1 MKNELLQD
9 LENRFETLKHIRNLA
24 QSYDEKL
31 FCYLLEQSTYKD
43 EFKNRFFIMRNN
55 TYIFKLN
62 DFLTFLDLR
71 NLSGSFTSYT
81 NKIGLAF
88 KTKSFLKT
96 NNEVVLNFAY
106 KDGVIK
112 GGQSKDEDKKNEIFF
127 NEILAKDE
135 IDVLFARKALQNFE
149 LIGHSACGD
158 FSGNAADAS
167 LRRMSNLQVWIS
179 PTATSPHSL
188 TLHNP
193 KNSLTILE
201 CQDSKQ
207 DSSTQN
213 ERDNEQLKDSL
224 KAGANLLIKGN
235 NLLAL
240 HSLKK
245 KFANKVKL
253 IYIDPPY
260 NTGNDSFNY
269 NDNFN
274 HSTWLTFMKNRLEI
288 AREFL
293 RDDGVI
299 FIQCD
304 DNEQAYLKV
313 LMDEIFGRENFVS
326 TLHIELSTTQ
336 GMKVGAAQ
344 KGKIVKN
351 GEYILIYAKNINQTY
366 FTNILYE
373 SKEWDNHYSVYISPE
388 SIKNGKPKRDT
399 LINFLKNKYPNI
411 TQKKI
416 AELYSSDTDFRKYI
430 HDNAEN
436 IFQDSNCFINFDFTD
451 EEKKRL
457 NNKEIIFYKKY
468 MIFQTSNGTIKQE
481 VSLAK
486 AIGDTDDFD
495 AKFGLRKIR
504 GDWWGGFYK
513 DMMNINKEADLVW
526 KAGKKPERLIKDIL
540 KLTTQENDLVMDFFA
555 GSGTTLAVAHKM
567 NRRWIGIE
575 QMEYIESITKERLKK
590 VINGEQGGISKA
602 VDWQGGGGFIY
613 AELMPLNAI
622 YKERIKN
629 INDEKMLDS
638 IYKDLESKAF
648 LDYRIDLDSILK
660 DKEFKELDLKNKKE
674 VLLNILDSNMDYVL
688 YGDIEDKD
696 YAISSE
702 VIELNKIFYGDDNV

>member
-31 FCYLLEQSTYKD
+31 FCYLLEQSTYKN
-43 EFKNRFFIMRNN
+43 EFKNRFFIVRNN

-81 NKIGLAF
+81 NKIGLGF

-135 IDVLFARKALQNFE
+135 IDVLFAPKALQNFE
-149 LIGHSACGD
+149 LIGQGD
-158 FSGNAADAS
+158 
-167 LRRMSNLQVWIS
+167 LKENL
-179 PTATSPHSL
+179 
-188 TLHNP
+188 N
-193 KNSLTILE
+193 N
-201 CQDSKQ
+201 
-207 DSSTQN
+207 
-213 ERDNEQLKDSL
+213 
-224 KAGANLLIKGN
+224 ANLLIKGN

-313 LMDEIFGRENFVS
+313 LCDEIFGRENFVCNFIWQKKTGS
-326 TLHIELSTTQ
+326 SDAKHIATTT
-336 GMKVGAAQ
+336 
-344 KGKIVKN
+344 
-351 GEYILIYAKNINQTY
+351 EYILCFAKNETKLQLNKNTDSHDENRYKFEDEFVSTRGKYYIDNLDRGGLSYSDSLNYGIECPDGAITY
-366 FTNILYE
+366 PNGRLQYE
-373 SKEWDNHYSVYISPE
+373 NDGWIWKWGKEKLEWGL
-388 SIKNGKPKRDT
+388 KNGF
-399 LINFLKNKYPNI
+399 I
-411 TQKKI
+411 
-416 AELYSSDTDFRKYI
+416 EFRKSKTKNSGWAVCYKNYENV
-430 HDNAEN
+430 DNEN
-436 IFQDSNCFINFDFTD
+436 NPIIRAAPYKNLLLEVMNHHAT
-451 EEKKRL
+451 
-457 NNKEIIFYKKY
+457 KEIKALFE
-468 MIFQTSNGTIKQE
+468 NGNTT
-481 VSLAK
+481 LFA
-486 AIGDTDDFD
+486 TP
-495 AKFGLRKIR
+495 
-504 GDWWGGFYK
+504 
-513 DMMNINKEADLVW
+513 
-526 KAGKKPERLIKDIL
+526 KPEALIKRIIEIS
-540 KLTTQENDLVMDFFA
+540 TQENDLVMDFFA

-575 QMEYIESITKERLKK
+575 QMDYIESITKERLKK
-590 VINGEQGGISKA
+590 VVSGEQGGISKA
-602 VDWQGGGGFIY
+602 VDWQGGGSFIY

-660 DKEFKELDLKNKKE
+660 DKEFKELDLQEKKE
-674 VLLNILDSNMDYVL
+674 VLLDILDSNMDYVL

>member
-31 FCYLLEQSTYKD
+31 FCYLLEQSTYKN

-81 NKIGLAF
+81 NKIGLGF

-135 IDVLFARKALQNFE
+135 IDVLFAPKALQNFE
-149 LIGHSACGD
+149 LIGHSVLSESCGSSEKSLRSFMSNKLPCD
-158 FSGNAADAS
+158 FS
-167 LRRMSNLQVWIS
+167 
-179 PTATSPHSL
+179 
-188 TLHNP
+188 HNP
-193 KNSLTILE
+193 QASSQSLE
-201 CQDSKQ
+201 CQDSSEN
-207 DSSTQN
+207 DSKP
-213 ERDNEQLKDSL
+213 NEQIKPLKDSL
-224 KAGANLLIKGN
+224 RTGANLLIKGN

-313 LMDEIFGRENFVS
+313 LCDEIFGRENFVCNFAC
-326 TLHIELSTTQ
+326 IVAPAGTQ
-336 GMKVGAAQ
+336 SSVFVAQ
-344 KGKIVKN
+344 QHN
-351 GEYILIYAKNINQTY
+351 YCLAYAKNKSNLTLFNIANTEQELKEKYKEKDKYGFYYSERLWKRGQGGKKEDVPSLHFPVYYDEIKDKIYIDSEAKNVKNLIKIIPYQTKGVLGRW
-366 FTNILYE
+366 TW
-373 SKEWDNHYSVYISPE
+373 SKEKMLNEKHKLIIRKVNNEYVLHKKNYRQDDKGKLPYSVITSDIARTE
-388 SIKNGKPKRDT
+388 IGSLEIKEIFNDKVFNYPKSEK
-399 LINFLKNKYPNI
+399 FLKRI
-411 TQKKI
+411 I
-416 AELYSSDTDFRKYI
+416 
-430 HDNAEN
+430 
-436 IFQDSNCFINFDFTD
+436 
-451 EEKKRL
+451 
-457 NNKEIIFYKKY
+457 EI
-468 MIFQTSNGTIKQE
+468 S
-481 VSLAK
+481 
-486 AIGDTDDFD
+486 
-495 AKFGLRKIR
+495 
-504 GDWWGGFYK
+504 
-513 DMMNINKEADLVW
+513 
-526 KAGKKPERLIKDIL
+526 
-540 KLTTQENDLVMDFFA
+540 TQENDLVMDFFA

-590 VINGEQGGISKA
+590 VVSGEQGGISKA
-602 VDWQGGGGFIY
+602 VDWQGGGSFIY
-613 AELMPLNAI
+613 AELMPLNVA

-629 INDEKMLDS
+629 INDEKELEKL
-638 IYKDLESKAF
+638 YNDLESKAF

-660 DKEFKELDLKNKKE
+660 DKEFKELDLQEKKE

>member
-43 EFKNRFFIMRNN
+43 EFKNRFFIVRNN

-81 NKIGLAF
+81 NKIGLGF

-149 LIGHSACGD
+149 LIGQGD
-158 FSGNAADAS
+158 
-167 LRRMSNLQVWIS
+167 LKENL
-179 PTATSPHSL
+179 
-188 TLHNP
+188 N
-193 KNSLTILE
+193 N
-201 CQDSKQ
+201 
-207 DSSTQN
+207 
-213 ERDNEQLKDSL
+213 
-224 KAGANLLIKGN
+224 ANLLIKGN

-313 LMDEIFGRENFVS
+313 LCDEIFGGENFVATICWRKKTGGGQDS
-326 TLHIELSTTQ
+326 IYFAKEH
-336 GMKVGAAQ
+336 
-344 KGKIVKN
+344 
-351 GEYILIYAKNINQTY
+351 EYILCYQKQKWQIIDSTQEQNEKD
-366 FTNILYE
+366 F
-373 SKEWDNHYSVYISPE
+373 SKI
-388 SIKNGKPKRDT
+388 INGKKARISK
-399 LINFLKNKYPNI
+399 LEKWGIGALKTDAPSLHYAIKDPNGNDFYPV
-411 TQKKI
+411 
-416 AELYSSDTDFRKYI
+416 AP
-430 HDNAEN
+430 
-436 IFQDSNCFINFDFTD
+436 
-451 EEKKRL
+451 
-457 NNKEIIFYKKY
+457 
-468 MIFQTSNGTIKQE
+468 NG
-481 VSLAK
+481 
-486 AIGDTDDFD
+486 
-495 AKFGLRKIR
+495 
-504 GDWWGGFYK
+504 
-513 DMMNINKEADLVW
+513 ADGRW
-526 KAGKKPERLIKDIL
+526 RKKPENLDNEHIFWQEDSKGRLTPYEVIYFDEVKHIDKILKTRTMWLENGNTTQATNEIKALFENGNTTLFATPKPEALIKRIIEIS
-540 KLTTQENDLVMDFFA
+540 TQENDLVMDFFA

-567 NRRWIGIE
+567 KRRFIGIE
-575 QMEYIESITKERLKK
+575 QMDYIESITKERLKK
-590 VINGEQGGISKA
+590 VVSGEQGGISKA
-602 VDWQGGGGFIY
+602 VDWQGGGSFIY

-660 DKEFKELDLKNKKE
+660 DKEFKELDLQEKKE
-674 VLLNILDSNMDYVL
+674 VLLDILDSNMDYVL

>member
-31 FCYLLEQSTYKD
+31 FCYLLEQSTYKN

-81 NKIGLAF
+81 NKIGLGF

-149 LIGHSACGD
+149 LIGQGD
-158 FSGNAADAS
+158 
-167 LRRMSNLQVWIS
+167 LKKNL
-179 PTATSPHSL
+179 
-188 TLHNP
+188 N
-193 KNSLTILE
+193 N
-201 CQDSKQ
+201 
-207 DSSTQN
+207 
-213 ERDNEQLKDSL
+213 
-224 KAGANLLIKGN
+224 ANLLIKGN

-313 LMDEIFGRENFVS
+313 LCDEIFSR
-326 TLHIELSTTQ
+326 
-336 GMKVGAAQ
+336 
-344 KGKIVKN
+344 
-351 GEYILIYAKNINQTY
+351 
-366 FTNILYE
+366 
-373 SKEWDNHYSVYISPE
+373 
-388 SIKNGKPKRDT
+388 
-399 LINFLKNKYPNI
+399 
-411 TQKKI
+411 
-416 AELYSSDTDFRKYI
+416 
-430 HDNAEN
+430 
-436 IFQDSNCFINFDFTD
+436 
-451 EEKKRL
+451 
-457 NNKEIIFYKKY
+457 
-468 MIFQTSNGTIKQE
+468 
-481 VSLAK
+481 
-486 AIGDTDDFD
+486 
-495 AKFGLRKIR
+495 
-504 GDWWGGFYK
+504 
-513 DMMNINKEADLVW
+513 
-526 KAGKKPERLIKDIL
+526 
-540 KLTTQENDLVMDFFA
+540 
-555 GSGTTLAVAHKM
+555 
-567 NRRWIGIE
+567 
-575 QMEYIESITKERLKK
+575 
-590 VINGEQGGISKA
+590 
-602 VDWQGGGGFIY
+602 GGGGG
-613 AELMPLNAI
+613 E
-622 YKERIKN
+622 
-629 INDEKMLDS
+629 
-638 IYKDLESKAF
+638 
-648 LDYRIDLDSILK
+648 
-660 DKEFKELDLKNKKE
+660 
-674 VLLNILDSNMDYVL
+674 
-688 YGDIEDKD
+688 
-696 YAISSE
+696 
-702 VIELNKIFYGDDNV
+702 

>member
-31 FCYLLEQSTYKD
+31 FDYLLEQSTYKT
-43 EFKNRFFIMRNN
+43 EFKNRFFIVRNN

-81 NKIGLAF
+81 NKIGLGF

-149 LIGHSACGD
+149 LIGQGD
-158 FSGNAADAS
+158 
-167 LRRMSNLQVWIS
+167 LKENL
-179 PTATSPHSL
+179 
-188 TLHNP
+188 N
-193 KNSLTILE
+193 N
-201 CQDSKQ
+201 
-207 DSSTQN
+207 
-213 ERDNEQLKDSL
+213 
-224 KAGANLLIKGN
+224 ANLLIKGN

-293 RDDGVI
+293 SDDGVI

-313 LMDEIFGRENFVS
+313 LCDEIFNRAGGGGNNFICNFIWQKKTGSSDAKHIATTTEYILCFAKNETKLQLNKNTDSHDENRYKFEDEFVS
-326 TLHIELSTTQ
+326 TRGKYYLDNLDRGTLGYHISLDYPVECPDNTIIYPNGRTQ
-336 GMKVGAAQ
+336 QFDDGWRWKW
-344 KGKIVKN
+344 GKEKFEWGLKN
-351 GEYILIYAKNINQTY
+351 GFIE
-366 FTNILYE
+366 
-373 SKEWDNHYSVYISPE
+373 
-388 SIKNGKPKRDT
+388 
-399 LINFLKNKYPNI
+399 
-411 TQKKI
+411 
-416 AELYSSDTDFRKYI
+416 FRKSKDKWSVCYKI
-430 HDNAEN
+430 YMNVDNEN
-436 IFQDSNCFINFDFTD
+436 KPIIRAAPYKNLLLEVMNHHAT
-451 EEKKRL
+451 
-457 NNKEIIFYKKY
+457 KEI
-468 MIFQTSNGTIKQE
+468 
-481 VSLAK
+481 K
-486 AIGDTDDFD
+486 ALFENDNTTLF
-495 AKFGLRKIR
+495 ATP
-504 GDWWGGFYK
+504 
-513 DMMNINKEADLVW
+513 
-526 KAGKKPERLIKDIL
+526 KPEALIKRIIEIS
-540 KLTTQENDLVMDFFA
+540 TQENDLVMDFFA
-555 GSGTTLAVAHKM
+555 GSGTTLAVAMKM
-567 NRRWIGIE
+567 KRQFIGIE
-575 QMEYIESITKERLKK
+575 QMDYIESITKERLKK
-590 VINGEQGGISKA
+590 VVSGEQGGISKA
-602 VDWQGGGGFIY
+602 VGWSGGGSFIY
-613 AELMPLNAI
+613 AELMPLNVA

-648 LDYRIDLDSILK
+648 LDYRVDLPEILEN
-660 DKEFKELDLKNKKE
+660 KEFKELDLKNKKE

-696 YAISSE
+696 YAISDE
-702 VIELNKIFYGDDNV
+702 TIELNRIFYGEEE

>member
-31 FCYLLEQSTYKD
+31 FCYLLEQSTYKN

-81 NKIGLAF
+81 NKIGLGF

-149 LIGHSACGD
+149 LIGQGD
-158 FSGNAADAS
+158 
-167 LRRMSNLQVWIS
+167 LKENL
-179 PTATSPHSL
+179 
-188 TLHNP
+188 N
-193 KNSLTILE
+193 N
-201 CQDSKQ
+201 
-207 DSSTQN
+207 
-213 ERDNEQLKDSL
+213 
-224 KAGANLLIKGN
+224 ANLLIKGN

-293 RDDGVI
+293 SDDGVI

-313 LMDEIFGRENFVS
+313 LCDEIFGRENFVCNFAC
-326 TLHIELSTTQ
+326 IVAPAGTQ
-336 GMKVGAAQ
+336 SSVFVAQ
-344 KGKIVKN
+344 QHN
-351 GEYILIYAKNINQTY
+351 YCLAYAKNKSNLTLFNIANTEQELKEKYKEKDKYGFYYSERLWKRGQGGKKEDVPSLHFPVYYDEIKDKIYIDSEAKNVKNLIKIIPYQTKGVLGRW
-366 FTNILYE
+366 TW
-373 SKEWDNHYSVYISPE
+373 SKEKMLNEKHKLIIRKVNNEYVLHKKNYRQDDKGKLPYSVITSDIARTE
-388 SIKNGKPKRDT
+388 IGSLEIKEIFNDKVFNYPKSEK
-399 LINFLKNKYPNI
+399 FLKRI
-411 TQKKI
+411 I
-416 AELYSSDTDFRKYI
+416 
-430 HDNAEN
+430 
-436 IFQDSNCFINFDFTD
+436 
-451 EEKKRL
+451 
-457 NNKEIIFYKKY
+457 EI
-468 MIFQTSNGTIKQE
+468 S
-481 VSLAK
+481 
-486 AIGDTDDFD
+486 
-495 AKFGLRKIR
+495 
-504 GDWWGGFYK
+504 
-513 DMMNINKEADLVW
+513 
-526 KAGKKPERLIKDIL
+526 
-540 KLTTQENDLVMDFFA
+540 TQENDLVMDFFA

-567 NRRWIGIE
+567 KRRFIGIE
-575 QMEYIESITKERLKK
+575 QMDYIESITKERLKK

-602 VDWQGGGGFIY
+602 LNWQGGGSFIY
-613 AELMPLNAI
+613 AELMPLNVA

-629 INDEKMLDS
+629 INDEKELEKL
-638 IYKDLESKAF
+638 YNDLESKAF

-660 DKEFKELDLKNKKE
+660 DKEFKELDLQNKQE
-674 VLLNILDSNMDYVL
+674 ALLKILDSNMDYVL
-688 YGDIEDKD
+688 YGDIDDRD
-696 YAISSE
+696 YAISDE
-702 VIELNKIFYGDDNV
+702 TIELNKIFYGDCHDFANAKSRNDKKGK

>member
-31 FCYLLEQSTYKD
+31 FCYLLEQSTYKN

-62 DFLTFLDLR
+62 DFLIFLDLR

-81 NKIGLAF
+81 NKIGLGF

-149 LIGHSACGD
+149 LIGQGD
-158 FSGNAADAS
+158 
-167 LRRMSNLQVWIS
+167 LKENL
-179 PTATSPHSL
+179 
-188 TLHNP
+188 N
-193 KNSLTILE
+193 N
-201 CQDSKQ
+201 
-207 DSSTQN
+207 
-213 ERDNEQLKDSL
+213 
-224 KAGANLLIKGN
+224 ANLLIKGN

-313 LMDEIFGRENFVS
+313 LCDEIFSRGGGGNNFV
-326 TLHIELSTTQ
+326 
-336 GMKVGAAQ
+336 GCVA
-344 KGKIVKN
+344 VKMTPSSGVKRRFAN
-351 GEYILIYAKNINQTY
+351 IKFIKNKEYLLIYKKREINLNPLYDVINNYDPHYSIYFNGKEFTTINQKMK
-366 FTNILYE
+366 E
-373 SKEWDNHYSVYISPE
+373 SGVKLSGI
-388 SIKNGKPKRDT
+388 PK
-399 LINFLKNKYPNI
+399 
-411 TQKKI
+411 
-416 AELYSSDTDFRKYI
+416 ELYFSIPETKHFLQTHKNYVFRDHPPSKWSLNEI
-430 HDNAEN
+430 EKHKP
-436 IFQDSNCFINFDFTD
+436 IFERKEKQDSRNYVYKIHNP
-451 EEKKRL
+451 
-457 NNKEIIFYKKY
+457 NNKEEFELLFDSVSGFRRLEPLEWKMNDENEII
-468 MIFQTSNGTIKQE
+468 
-481 VSLAK
+481 SL
-486 AIGDTDDFD
+486 
-495 AKFGLRKIR
+495 R
-504 GDWWGGFYK
+504 GDFWDCKYDG
-513 DMMNINKEADLVW
+513 DMGNINKEGFT
-526 KAGKKPERLIKDIL
+526 KFGQGQKPERLLMDIIKA
-540 KLTTQENDLVMDFFA
+540 TTQENDLVMDFFA
-555 GSGTTLAVAHKM
+555 GSGTTLAVAMKM
-567 NRRWIGIE
+567 KRQFIGIE

-602 VDWQGGGGFIY
+602 LNWQGGGSFIY
-613 AELMPLNAI
+613 AELMPLNVA

-660 DKEFKELDLKNKKE
+660 DKEFKELDLEKKKE
-674 VLLNILDSNMDYVL
+674 ALLKILDSNMDYVL

>member
-167 LRRMSNLQVWIS
+167 LRRMSN
-179 PTATSPHSL
+179 TPHSL

-313 LMDEIFGRENFVS
+313 LCDEIFGRDNFVA
-326 TLHIELSTTQ
+326 TICWE
-336 GMKVGAAQ
+336 K
-344 KGKIVKN
+344 KGGRQNDAKFYSVN
-351 GEYILIYAKNINQTY
+351 HEYILNYAKKKECFKPNLLERTLEMLQQYKNPDNDPRGVWTSITLQAKSGTDSMRYRIKFDNGVEWEAPTGTY
-366 FTNILYE
+366 PRF
-373 SKEWDNHYSVYISPE
+373 SKENLEKLYKENRLWFGE
-388 SIKNGKPKRDT
+388 SGKNTPRLKKFLSEIKEGVIHNT
-399 LINFLKNKYPNI
+399 LLTQDEVGN
-411 TQKKI
+411 TQK
-416 AELYSSDTDFRKYI
+416 A
-430 HDNAEN
+430 
-436 IFQDSNCFINFDFTD
+436 
-451 EEKKRL
+451 
-457 NNKEIIFYKKY
+457 
-468 MIFQTSNGTIKQE
+468 KQE
-481 VSLAK
+481 IKVLFENDNTTLFA
-486 AIGDTDDFD
+486 TP
-495 AKFGLRKIR
+495 
-504 GDWWGGFYK
+504 
-513 DMMNINKEADLVW
+513 
-526 KAGKKPERLIKDIL
+526 KPEALIKRIIEIS
-540 KLTTQENDLVMDFFA
+540 TQENDLVMDFFA
-555 GSGTTLAVAHKM
+555 GSGTTLAVAMKM
-567 NRRWIGIE
+567 KRQFIGIE

-602 VDWQGGGGFIY
+602 VDWQGGGSFIY
-613 AELMPLNAI
+613 AELMPLNVA

-660 DKEFKELDLKNKKE
+660 DKEFKELDLQEKKE
-674 VLLNILDSNMDYVL
+674 VLLDILDSNMDYVL

-696 YAISSE
+696 YAISDE
-702 VIELNKIFYGDDNV
+702 TIELNRIFYGDCHDFANAKSRNDKKGK